1 MVKGSFWS
9 NTGPTATQSADIEG
23 QVATATAQAQI
34 ATTQAGVATTK
45 ASQSASS
52 ATASE
57 TAKTGAET
65 AKAGAESARDTALTY
80 RDQTLVYKDNALSH
94 KNSAETAQT
103 ASETARDTASGH
115 ASTAETHKNTATTQ
129 AGISTA
135 QAVIS
140 TTQAGIA
147 TTKATEA
154 SNSAT
159 TATSA
164 KNDAE
169 TAKTDAE
176 TAQTAS
182 ETARDTAS
190 DHRADAG
197 KYAITAEDSTFTL
210 TSTNG
215 GTSGLYSALHYQAKA
230 QANQTAS
237 ETAQTASE
245 SARDLSQSYRDTAET
260 HKNTANTHATTA
272 TTQAGIATTQ
282 AGIATTQAGIA
293 TTQASNASTSAS
305 SAQTAL
311 TTFLASPTFTGTPS
325 APTATSGTNTTQIA
339 TTAFVSTAVAD
350 LVNSAP
356 ASLDTLDEL
365 ANALG
370 DDASFATTVTNNI
383 ATKLNSSAVS
393 SFGLTLID
401 DATADD
407 ALTTLGIDGAK
418 VKSLYEAETNAFTDA
433 QFTKLAGIE
442 TSATADQTGAE
453 IKTLYEAESDTNALT
468 DALLTKLNNIEA
480 NATADQTASE
490 IKTAYESNSNTNAF
504 TDTQVSQL
512 ASLQAGLPY
521 SPQAGNTNL
530 TTVGALTSGSIGS
543 GFGAINIGSNAVNA
557 GSANLSGNLS
567 AGTIN
572 VTGGSSGNWNTAYN
586 WGDHSVAGY
595 LTSQTSHADVVVDG
609 DFSSA
614 GIMATNGSGT
624 YSIVTDNSSNWNTAF
639 GWGNHA
645 SAGYLT
651 SFTETSHADVVV
663 DGDFGSNGILKRTS
677 AGNYGIVTDNSS
689 NWDSAFG
696 WGNHASAGYLT
707 SFTETSH
714 ADVVVDGDFSSAGLM
729 ATNGSGTYSIVTD
742 SSSNWNTAFGWGNHA
757 SAGYLTSQTSHA
769 DVLVDGDFG
778 SAGLMAT
785 DGSGTYSIVSDS
797 SSNWNTAFGWG
808 NHASAGYLTTSSA
821 SSTYAPLAS
830 PALTG
835 TPTAPT
841 PSASDN
847 STKIPTTAWVTSKIT
862 ASGGMTALSDDSSP
876 QLSGTLDANGQ
887 VIDMG
892 SNNITDT
899 KVGQWDTAYGWG
911 NHASAGYLTSQTSH
925 ADVVVDGDFGSNG
938 LMKRSGAGSYSIVT
952 DNSSNWD
959 SAYGWGD
966 HASGGYLTTS
976 SASSTY
982 APLAGATFS
991 GNVSLGSNDLTT
1003 TGKVL
1008 FANMYA
1014 NSSAYPSAS
1023 TYHGCF
1029 IHDHALGVALY
1040 SHAGSWIQLANN
1052 SQLANSSNW
1061 DSAYGW
1067 GNHASAGY
1075 LTSQTS
1081 HSDVVVDGDFGS
1093 NGIMTRTGAG
1103 SYAMLTDN
1111 SSNWDSAFGWG
1122 NHASA
1127 GYLTGITGQSL
1138 YSLSNVYS
1146 SSSPSDGQVLT
1157 WDNANSY
1164 WKPTTVSG
1172 GGGGLSQSQ
1181 VEAIAEENAIAMA
1194 IALG

>member
-1 MVKGSFWS
+1 MPKGSFWS
-9 NTGPTATQSADIEG
+9 TTGPTATQSADIEG

-34 ATTQAGVATTK
+34 ATTQAGIATTK

-65 AKAGAESARDTALTY
+65 AQTNAESARDTALTY
-80 RDQTLVYKDNALSH
+80 RDQTLVYKNNTESY
-94 KNSAETAQT
+94 KNSAETAKT
-103 ASETARDTASGH
+103 GAETARDTASGH

-129 AGISTA
+129 AGIATTQATTA
-135 QAVIS
+135 

-159 TATSA
+159 TANTH
-164 KNDAE
+164 KTDAE

-176 TAQTAS
+176 TAKTAS

-190 DHRADAG
+190 DHRADAS

-245 SARDLSQSYRDTAET
+245 TARDLSQSYRDTAET

-305 SAQTAL
+305 DAQTAL
-311 TTFLASPTFTGTPS
+311 TSFLASPTFTGTPS

-350 LVNSAP
+350 LVDSAP
-356 ASLDTLDEL
+356 ASLDTLKEL
-365 ANALG
+365 ADALG
-370 DDASFATTVTNNI
+370 QDDQFSTTVTNSI

-401 DATADD
+401 DADANT

-512 ASLQAGLPY
+512 ASLQAGVPY
-521 SPQAGNTNL
+521 SPQAGSSNL

-557 GSANLSGNLS
+557 GSATLIGNLS

-572 VTGGSSGNWNTAYN
+572 VTGGSSGNWNTAYG
-586 WGDHSVAGY
+586 WGDHSTAGY
-595 LTSQTSHADVVVDG
+595 LTSETSHADVVVDG

-624 YSIVTDNSSNWNTAF
+624 YSIITDNSSNWNTAY
-639 GWGNHA
+639 GWG
-645 SAGYLT
+645 
-651 SFTETSHADVVV
+651 D
-663 DGDFGSNGILKRTS
+663 
-677 AGNYGIVTDNSS
+677 
-689 NWDSAFG
+689 
-696 WGNHASAGYLT
+696 HASAGYLT

-714 ADVVVDGDFSSAGLM
+714 ADVVVDGDFSSNGILKRTSAG
-729 ATNGSGTYSIVTD
+729 NYGIVTD
-742 SSSNWNTAFGWGNHA
+742 NSSNWDTAFGWGNHA

-821 SSTYAPLAS
+821 SSIYAPLAS

-841 PSASDN
+841 PSSSDN

-862 ASGGMTALSDDSSP
+862 ASGGMTALSDDNSP
-876 QLSGTLDANGQ
+876 QLSGTLDANGN

-892 SNNITDT
+892 TNNITDT

-911 NHASAGYLTSQTSH
+911 N
-925 ADVVVDGDFGSNG
+925 
-938 LMKRSGAGSYSIVT
+938 
-952 DNSSNWD
+952 
-959 SAYGWGD
+959 

-982 APLAGATFS
+982 APLAGATFT

-1008 FANMYA
+1008 FANVYA
-1014 NSSAYPSAS
+1014 NSSVYPSAS
-1023 TYHGCF
+1023 TYHGCV
-1029 IHDHALGVALY
+1029 IHDHSLGKLLY
-1040 SHAGSWIQLANN
+1040 SHANAWYELANN

-1061 DSAYGW
+1061 DTAYGW

-1081 HSDVVVDGDFGS
+1081 HSDVVVDGDFSS

-1111 SSNWDSAFGWG
+1111 SSNWNTAFGWG

-1172 GGGGLSQSQ
+1172 GGGGGGLTQSQ

>member
-1 MVKGSFWS
+1 MPKGSFWS
-9 NTGPTATQSADIEG
+9 TTGPTATQSADIEG

-34 ATTQAGVATTK
+34 ATTQAGIATSK

-65 AKAGAESARDTALTY
+65 AQTNAESARDTALTY
-80 RDQTLVYKDNALSH
+80 RDQTLVYKNNTESY
-94 KNSAETAQT
+94 KNSAETAKT
-103 ASETARDTASGH
+103 GAETARDTASGH

-129 AGISTA
+129 AGIATNQATTA
-135 QAVIS
+135 

-159 TATSA
+159 TANTH
-164 KNDAE
+164 KTDAE

-176 TAQTAS
+176 TAKTAS

-190 DHRADAG
+190 DHRADAS

-237 ETAQTASE
+237 ETAKTASE
-245 SARDLSQSYRDTAET
+245 TARDLSQSYRDTAET

-305 SAQTAL
+305 DAQTAL

-350 LVNSAP
+350 LVDSAP
-356 ASLDTLDEL
+356 ASLDTLKEL
-365 ANALG
+365 ADALG
-370 DDASFATTVTNNI
+370 QDDQFSTTVTNSI

-401 DATADD
+401 DADANT

-512 ASLQAGLPY
+512 ASLQAGVPY
-521 SPQAGNTNL
+521 SPQAGSSNL

-572 VTGGSSGNWNTAYN
+572 VTGGSSGNWNTAYG

-595 LTSQTSHADVVVDG
+595 LTSETSHADVVVDG

-624 YSIVTDNSSNWNTAF
+624 YSIITDNSSNWKTAY
-639 GWGNHA
+639 GWG
-645 SAGYLT
+645 
-651 SFTETSHADVVV
+651 D
-663 DGDFGSNGILKRTS
+663 
-677 AGNYGIVTDNSS
+677 
-689 NWDSAFG
+689 
-696 WGNHASAGYLT
+696 
-707 SFTETSH
+707 
-714 ADVVVDGDFSSAGLM
+714 
-729 ATNGSGTYSIVTD
+729 
-742 SSSNWNTAFGWGNHA
+742 HA

-769 DVLVDGDFG
+769 DVLVDSDFG

-785 DGSGTYSIVSDS
+785 NGSGTYSIVSDS

-821 SSTYAPLAS
+821 SSIYAPLAS

-841 PSASDN
+841 PSSSDN

-862 ASGGMTALSDDSSP
+862 ASGGMTALSDDNSP
-876 QLSGTLDANGQ
+876 QLSGTLDANGN

-892 SNNITDT
+892 TNNITDT

-911 NHASAGYLTSQTSH
+911 
-925 ADVVVDGDFGSNG
+925 
-938 LMKRSGAGSYSIVT
+938 I
-952 DNSSNWD
+952 
-959 SAYGWGD
+959 

-982 APLAGATFS
+982 APLAGATFT

-1008 FANMYA
+1008 FANVYA
-1014 NSSAYPSAS
+1014 NSSVYPSAS
-1023 TYHGCF
+1023 TYHGCV
-1029 IHDHALGVALY
+1029 IHDHSLGKLLY
-1040 SHAGSWIQLANN
+1040 SHANAWYELANN

-1061 DSAYGW
+1061 DTAYGW

-1081 HSDVVVDGDFGS
+1081 HSDVVVDGDFSS

-1111 SSNWDSAFGWG
+1111 SSNWNTAFGWG

-1172 GGGGLSQSQ
+1172 GGGGGLTQSQ

>member
-1 MVKGSFWS
+1 ML
-9 NTGPTATQSADIEG
+9 
-23 QVATATAQAQI
+23 
-34 ATTQAGVATTK
+34 
-45 ASQSASS
+45 
-52 ATASE
+52 
-57 TAKTGAET
+57 
-65 AKAGAESARDTALTY
+65 LTI
-80 RDQTLVYKDNALSH
+80 YK
-94 KNSAETAQT
+94 
-103 ASETARDTASGH
+103 
-115 ASTAETHKNTATTQ
+115 
-129 AGISTA
+129 ISYL
-135 QAVIS
+135 I
-140 TTQAGIA
+140 
-147 TTKATEA
+147 
-154 SNSAT
+154 
-159 TATSA
+159 
-164 KNDAE
+164 
-169 TAKTDAE
+169 
-176 TAQTAS
+176 
-182 ETARDTAS
+182 
-190 DHRADAG
+190 
-197 KYAITAEDSTFTL
+197 YPFTFKL
-210 TSTNG
+210 RIIQYFIKIQ
-215 GTSGLYSALHYQAKA
+215 LYVFS
-230 QANQTAS
+230 
-237 ETAQTASE
+237 
-245 SARDLSQSYRDTAET
+245 
-260 HKNTANTHATTA
+260 
-272 TTQAGIATTQ
+272 
-282 AGIATTQAGIA
+282 
-293 TTQASNASTSAS
+293 
-305 SAQTAL
+305 
-311 TTFLASPTFTGTPS
+311 
-325 APTATSGTNTTQIA
+325 
-339 TTAFVSTAVAD
+339 
-350 LVNSAP
+350 
-356 ASLDTLDEL
+356 
-365 ANALG
+365 
-370 DDASFATTVTNNI
+370 TTVTNSI

-393 SFGLTLID
+393 TFGLTLID

-418 VKSLYEAETNAFTDA
+418 VKTLYEAETNAFTDA

-490 IKTAYESNSNTNAF
+490 IKTAYESNANTNAF

-512 ASLQAGLPY
+512 TSLQAGVPY
-521 SPQAGNTNL
+521 SPQAGSSNL
-530 TTVGALTSGSIGS
+530 TTTGALTSGSIGS
-543 GFGAINIGSNAVNA
+543 GFGAINIGTNAVSA

-624 YSIVTDNSSNWNTAF
+624 YSIVTDNSSNWDVAF

-645 SAGYLT
+645 SVGYLT

-663 DGDFGSNGILKRTS
+663 DGDFGS
-677 AGNYGIVTDNSS
+677 
-689 NWDSAFG
+689 
-696 WGNHASAGYLT
+696 
-707 SFTETSH
+707 
-714 ADVVVDGDFSSAGLM
+714 AGLM
-729 ATNGSGTYSIVTD
+729 ATNGSGTYSI
-742 SSSNWNTAFGWGNHA
+742 
-757 SAGYLTSQTSHA
+757 
-769 DVLVDGDFG
+769 
-778 SAGLMAT
+778 
-785 DGSGTYSIVSDS
+785 ISDS
-797 SSNWNTAFGWG
+797 SSNWDSAFGWG

-841 PSASDN
+841 PSSSDN

-876 QLSGTLDANGQ
+876 QLSGTLDANGN

-911 NHASAGYLTSQTSH
+911 NHAS
-925 ADVVVDGDFGSNG
+925 
-938 LMKRSGAGSYSIVT
+938 
-952 DNSSNWD
+952 
-959 SAYGWGD
+959 
-966 HASGGYLTTS
+966 GGYLTTS

-982 APLAGATFS
+982 ANLTGANFT
-991 GNVSLGSNDLTT
+991 GDITT

-1008 FANMYA
+1008 FSNLYA

-1023 TYHGCF
+1023 TYHGCV
-1029 IHDHALGVALY
+1029 IHDHSLGALLF
-1040 SHAGSWIQLANN
+1040 SHSNSWIQVATN

-1081 HSDVVVDGDFGS
+1081 HSDVVVDGDFSS

-1172 GGGGLSQSQ
+1172 GGGGGLSQSQ

>member
-1 MVKGSFWS
+1 MPKGSFWS
-9 NTGPTATQSADIEG
+9 TTGPTATQSADIEG

-34 ATTQAGVATTK
+34 ATTQAGIATSK

-65 AKAGAESARDTALTY
+65 AQTNAESARDTALTY
-80 RDQTLVYKDNALSH
+80 RDQTLVYKNNTESY
-94 KNSAETAQT
+94 KNSAETAKT
-103 ASETARDTASGH
+103 GAETARDTASGH

-129 AGISTA
+129 AGIATNQATTA
-135 QAVIS
+135 

-159 TATSA
+159 TANTH
-164 KNDAE
+164 KTDAE

-176 TAQTAS
+176 TAKTAS

-190 DHRADAG
+190 DHRADAS

-237 ETAQTASE
+237 ETAKTASE
-245 SARDLSQSYRDTAET
+245 TARDLSQSYRDTAET

-305 SAQTAL
+305 DAQTAL

-350 LVNSAP
+350 LVDSAP
-356 ASLDTLDEL
+356 ASLDTLKEL
-365 ANALG
+365 ADALG
-370 DDASFATTVTNNI
+370 QDDQFSTTVTNSI

-401 DATADD
+401 DADANT

-512 ASLQAGLPY
+512 ASLQAGVPY
-521 SPQAGNTNL
+521 SPQAGSSNL

-572 VTGGSSGNWNTAYN
+572 VTGCSSGNWNTAYG
-586 WGDHSVAGY
+586 WGD
-595 LTSQTSHADVVVDG
+595 
-609 DFSSA
+609 
-614 GIMATNGSGT
+614 
-624 YSIVTDNSSNWNTAF
+624 
-639 GWGNHA
+639 
-645 SAGYLT
+645 
-651 SFTETSHADVVV
+651 
-663 DGDFGSNGILKRTS
+663 
-677 AGNYGIVTDNSS
+677 
-689 NWDSAFG
+689 
-696 WGNHASAGYLT
+696 
-707 SFTETSH
+707 
-714 ADVVVDGDFSSAGLM
+714 
-729 ATNGSGTYSIVTD
+729 
-742 SSSNWNTAFGWGNHA
+742 HA

-785 DGSGTYSIVSDS
+785 NGSGTYSIVSDS

-821 SSTYAPLAS
+821 SSIYAPLAS

-841 PSASDN
+841 PSSSDN

-862 ASGGMTALSDDSSP
+862 ASGGMTALSDDNSP
-876 QLSGTLDANGQ
+876 QLSGTLDANGN

-892 SNNITDT
+892 TNNITDT

-911 NHASAGYLTSQTSH
+911 N
-925 ADVVVDGDFGSNG
+925 
-938 LMKRSGAGSYSIVT
+938 
-952 DNSSNWD
+952 
-959 SAYGWGD
+959 

-982 APLAGATFS
+982 APLAGATFT

-1008 FANMYA
+1008 FANVYA
-1014 NSSAYPSAS
+1014 NSSVYPSAS
-1023 TYHGCF
+1023 TYHGCV
-1029 IHDHALGVALY
+1029 IHDHSLGKLLY
-1040 SHAGSWIQLANN
+1040 SHANAWYELANN

-1061 DSAYGW
+1061 DTAYGW

-1081 HSDVVVDGDFGS
+1081 HSDVVVDGDFSS

-1111 SSNWDSAFGWG
+1111 SSNWNTAFGWG

-1172 GGGGLSQSQ
+1172 GGGGGLTQSQ